1 MTVTLELIRSLYEYG
16 RWADERIFEAA
27 EGLTTEQLETPG
39 TAGHGSIRE
48 TMLHLIS
55 AHRGWLSWWDGSMSA
70 EESMQAG
77 LDAADYPDLAA
88 VRAIWSDVQRQ
99 TWAFIDGLNE
109 TDMGREFTSTIPW
122 TGQTVTLLLWQMMT
136 HVANHGTQHRSEA
149 AAMLTAFDRS
159 PGYLDLIQL
168 FMQRQATA
176 QP

>member
-1 MTVTLELIRSLYEYG
+1 
-16 RWADERIFEAA
+16 
-27 EGLTTEQLETPG
+27 
-39 TAGHGSIRE
+39 
-48 TMLHLIS
+48 
-55 AHRGWLSWWDGSMSA
+55 
-70 EESMQAG
+70 MQAG

-88 VRAIWSDVQRQ
+88 VQAIWSDVQRQ

-109 TDMGREFTSTIPW
+109 TDMEREFTSTIPW

-168 FMQRQATA
+168 FMQRQATP

>member
-1 MTVTLELIRSLYEYG
+1 MTLELIRSLYEYG

-27 EGLTTEQLETPG
+27 EGLTSDQLETPG

-55 AHRGWLSWWDGSMSA
+55 AHRGWLSWWDGSMTG

-77 LDAADYPDLAA
+77 LESADYPSLAS
-88 VRAIWSDVQRQ
+88 VKSVWSDVQRQ

-109 TDMGREFTSTIPW
+109 ADLERDYTTTITW
-122 TGQTVTLLLWQMMT
+122 TGQTVTLRLWQMMT

-176 QP
+176 QT